1 MRSKVDNSRHFI
13 LRKIPR
19 MDGVS
24 SHFKTL
30 QGSIE
35 WMGYQANLWIP
46 TERLKSKSKVAARVF
61 HYQWKHTQ
69 AIENY
74 NTGLFKHCSD
84 VKFSFTIE
92 TRYT

>member
-1 MRSKVDNSRHFI
+1 
-13 LRKIPR
+13 

-74 NTGLFKHCSD
+74 NTAGLSG
-84 VKFSFTIE
+84 VKFTFTIE
-92 TRYT
+92 TRYTYT